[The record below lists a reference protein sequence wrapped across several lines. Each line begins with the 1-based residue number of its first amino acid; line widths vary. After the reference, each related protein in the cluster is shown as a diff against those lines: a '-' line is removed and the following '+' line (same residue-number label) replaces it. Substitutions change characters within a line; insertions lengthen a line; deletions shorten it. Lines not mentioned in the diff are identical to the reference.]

1 MPGTEDKHEPVG
13 HRARERTR
21 ERVQEHAGEQ
31 ARPSASPAART
42 LTEEEARG
50 LIEEIVQACLPE
62 GLVAVT
68 HSHLEEITLRAYAHG
83 WQDAMGQYEEEA
95 ETERENGVARPR
107 PGDFPRL
114 VSPAPDTASAPRG
127 PAPASRPRRP
137 RRPPRG
143 LPGAGMT

>member
-1 MPGTEDKHEPVG
+1 MPGTEDMHEPVE
-13 HRARERTR
+13 HRARERT
-21 ERVQEHAGEQ
+21 QEHAQEQ
-31 ARPSASPAART
+31 ARPAAPPAART

-68 HSHLEEITLRAYAHG
+68 RSHLEEITLRAYTHG

-95 ETERENGVARPR
+95 ETEREDGVARPR
-107 PGDFPRL
+107 PGEFPRL
-114 VSPAPDTASAPRG
+114 VSPAPDTASAPPG
-127 PAPASRPRRP
+127 PAPAPRPRRP